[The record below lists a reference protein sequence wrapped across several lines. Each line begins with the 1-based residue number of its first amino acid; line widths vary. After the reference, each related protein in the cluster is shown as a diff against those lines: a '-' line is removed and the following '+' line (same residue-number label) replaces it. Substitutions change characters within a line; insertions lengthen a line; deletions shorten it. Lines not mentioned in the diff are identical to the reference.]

1 MSAQQSHIYFT
12 CGGLLYILSP
22 ADTEKQ
28 TQHLDIYINWLRE
41 NSEDLLGDLVYDI
54 ESVEDEKAREIMGKL
69 LRLVNMYQSIQ
80 SVFLSKMIIQMRK
93 HEVALDRELY
103 ELSST
108 MTEILDVHIMEAEN
122 LRKMK

>member
-1 MSAQQSHIYFT
+1 M
-12 CGGLLYILSP
+12 SP

-93 HEVALDRELY
+93 HEVALDRELF
-103 ELSST
+103 ELSSA
-108 MTEILDVHIMEAEN
+108 MAEILDVHIIEAEN
-122 LRKMK
+122 LRKVK